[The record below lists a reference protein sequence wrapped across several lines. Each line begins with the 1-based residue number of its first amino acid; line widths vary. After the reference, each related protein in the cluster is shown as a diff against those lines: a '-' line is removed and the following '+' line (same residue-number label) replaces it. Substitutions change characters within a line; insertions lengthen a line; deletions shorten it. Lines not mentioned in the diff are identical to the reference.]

1 MIEIIVRLM
10 GFPKQFLLFKVK
22 SLRVPLVKRKLSL
35 YIEMVYFMPV
45 LIAKDRNSTT
55 SSLEKQKK
63 KDEKDR
69 EEI

>member
-1 MIEIIVRLM
+1 
-10 GFPKQFLLFKVK
+10 
-22 SLRVPLVKRKLSL
+22 
-35 YIEMVYFMPV
+35 MPV